1 MNFVQVNRYK
11 NDNEINVV
19 ARSAKFLTGLTIIL
33 VGFVWMLWLA
43 WWLEVRRGR
52 DAEDAKD
59 AEVRWARVVA
69 CVVACVVVLGN
80 TPALVV
86 GLLIAFL
93 VRAINQLP
101 IASVYGPQDY

>member
-1 MNFVQVNRYK
+1 MQVNRYK

-33 VGFVWMLWLA
+33 VGFVRMLWLA

-52 DAEDAKD
+52 NAESAKD
-59 AEVRWARVVA
+59 AEVRGARVVA
-69 CVVACVVVLGN
+69 CVVVLSD

-101 IASVYGPQDY
+101 IASVYGPQDH

>member
-1 MNFVQVNRYK
+1 MQVNRYK

-33 VGFVWMLWLA
+33 FGFVRMLWLA

-52 DAEDAKD
+52 DAESAKD
-59 AEVRWARVVA
+59 AEVRGARVVA
-69 CVVACVVVLGN
+69 CVVVLSD

-86 GLLIAFL
+86 G
-93 VRAINQLP
+93 
-101 IASVYGPQDY
+101 G